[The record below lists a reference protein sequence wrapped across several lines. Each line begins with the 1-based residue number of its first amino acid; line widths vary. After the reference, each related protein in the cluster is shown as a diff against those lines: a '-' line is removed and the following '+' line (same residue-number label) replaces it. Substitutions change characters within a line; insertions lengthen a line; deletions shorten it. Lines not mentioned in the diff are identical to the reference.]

1 MTEGKPPKLTRA
13 RARVL
18 RLPAILGIAQ
28 VAELRLQ
35 FEQALDSGR
44 PLAIEAAAVEQLDG
58 AALQLLLAFRHAAT
72 EAGRAP
78 DWREPSPRLRDAANL
93 LGLDGALGLSPDP
106 VQSQ

>member
-1 MTEGKPPKLTRA
+1 MEGKSPRTPRA

-18 RLPAILGIAQ
+18 HLPATLGIAQ

-44 PLAIEAAAVEQLDG
+44 ALAIEAAAIEQLDG
-58 AALQLLLAFRHAAT
+58 AGLQLLLAFHRAAT

-78 DWREPSPRLRDAANL
+78 DWREPSPRLRDAAAL
-93 LGLDGALGLSPDP
+93 LGLDGALCLSPDP